1 MSQPSATEQLTL
13 KPYAALA
20 LGVASASVSAILI
33 RLADAPPLVIGFWRL
48 TLASLL
54 LTPVALWVAGDELRH
69 LPRRDLRLALLSGVF
84 LGLHFATWITSLE
97 YTSVA
102 SSVVLVT
109 TAPIFVGL
117 ASPLLLHVKL
127 ERGVW
132 LGILL
137 SIAGGVIISFG
148 DMTLSGRAL
157 LGDLLALLGAMAIS
171 AYFLIGRQLRRRL
184 SLLAYVLPT
193 YWMAAVVLALAAWAA
208 GDSFGGYTAQT
219 WLMLLLLAIFPQI
232 IGHSLMNWSLRHV
245 SPTMVTVSNL
255 AEPIFATI
263 LAYFVLAET
272 PTPVKAIGGMLVLGG
287 IYVTMQEERQKE
299 TPRA

>member
-1 MSQPSATEQLTL
+1 MSQPSSAEHLTL
-13 KPYAALA
+13 KPYAALGLA
-20 LGVASASVSAILI
+20 VASASVSAILI

-48 TLASLL
+48 ALASLL
-54 LTPVALWVAGDELRH
+54 LTPFALWLAGNELRH
-69 LPRRDLRLALLSGVF
+69 LPRRDLRLTLVSGAF

-117 ASPLLLHVKL
+117 ASPLFLHVRL
-127 ERGVW
+127 GRGVW

-148 DMTLSGRAL
+148 DMSLSGRAL

-193 YWMAAVVLALAAWAA
+193 YWTAAIVLALAAWLA
-208 GDSFGGYTAQT
+208 DNSFIGYARAT
-219 WLMLLLLAIFPQI
+219 WWMLLLLAIFPQI
-232 IGHSLMNWSLRHV
+232 MGHSLMNWSLRHV

-263 LAYFVLAET
+263 LAYFILAET
-272 PTPVKAIGGMLVLGG
+272 PTPTKAIGGVLVLVG
-287 IYVTMQEERQKE
+287 IYVTMQGERQKE
-299 TPRA
+299 ASRG